1 MTRFTDAGFRRLN
14 PDKAPKQRGRK
25 HDVNREI
32 QQLDRGNGRHE
43 YDQHCA
49 DRARTKAQKIARFVA
64 PTSRS

>member
-32 QQLDRGNGRHE
+32 QQLGKGNGRHE
-43 YDQHCA
+43 YDQHRA
-49 DRARTKAQKIARFVA
+49 DRARMKAQKFARFV
-64 PTSRS
+64 PNGSRP